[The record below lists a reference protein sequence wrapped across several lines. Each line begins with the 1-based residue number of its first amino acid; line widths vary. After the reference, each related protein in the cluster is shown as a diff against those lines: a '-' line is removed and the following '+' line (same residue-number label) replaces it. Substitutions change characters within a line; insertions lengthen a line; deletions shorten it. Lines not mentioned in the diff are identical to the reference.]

1 MEATVEQRIEKN
13 SATEH
18 VAAQKNIKEGVK
30 TSTDKKPLL
39 IGLDLGTNRSCLQA
53 TYRDS
58 RSITANRVIPSVVG
72 YVKDGIVNHVLPN
85 NIKVMFGDDAIRN
98 RLHLELVWPLKK
110 GVVVNVPAAR
120 DYAKY
125 LRSVACSNGA
135 ETRAVIGVPADADN
149 KAREH
154 VRQAVTGV
162 FDRVLLIPEPFLAA
176 LGYRDEEKLG
186 TPEYKDPAR
195 NSLFVDIGAGT
206 TDICL
211 IQGYFPTSNDQI
223 CIPFAGD
230 AIDDLLNAAIRR
242 TYPDCNLSII
252 RVREIKE
259 KYSYVGKCNG
269 TIEVDVVVGGKM
281 RVLDLTNHICEACG
295 ELLKRVLDGITTII
309 QRADPDS
316 VTELLQNIVLA
327 GGGSQ
332 IGNIAPE
339 LERLLRNEGFANP
352 GVRTVGEDYEE
363 YVAKG
368 ALRTAMEAREHQWQY
383 LIA

>member
-1 MEATVEQRIEKN
+1 MEATVEQTIERK
-13 SATEH
+13 SAAEH
-18 VAAQKNIKEGVK
+18 VATPKIIKESVK
-30 TSTDKKPLL
+30 TSTEKKPLL
-39 IGLDLGTNRSCLQA
+39 IGLDLGTNRSCLQVA
-53 TYRDS
+53 YRDS
-58 RSITANRVIPSVVG
+58 RSITAKHIIPSVVG
-72 YVKDGIVNHVLPN
+72 YAKDGIVNHVLPN

-110 GVVVNVPAAR
+110 GVIVNVPAAR
-120 DYAKY
+120 DYAKH
-125 LRSVACSNGA
+125 LRSVIGENGA
-135 ETRAVIGVPADADN
+135 EIRAVIGVPADADN

-186 TPEYKDPAR
+186 TPGYKDPAR

-259 KYSYVGKCNG
+259 KYSYVGKYDG
-269 TIEVDVVVGGKM
+269 TMEVEVVVGGKM

-295 ELLKRVLDGITTII
+295 ELLKRVLDGIKTII
-309 QRADPDS
+309 SRADPDS
-316 VTELLQNIVLA
+316 VKNCFRTLFWQVVAVRSATLPRNLKDSCETKVLRIPACRPSEKTTKSTWRKGPSAPQWRRENIS
-327 GGGSQ
+327 GS
-332 IGNIAPE
+332 
-339 LERLLRNEGFANP
+339 
-352 GVRTVGEDYEE
+352 T
-363 YVAKG
+363 
-368 ALRTAMEAREHQWQY
+368 
-383 LIA
+383 

>member
-1 MEATVEQRIEKN
+1 MEATIEETIERKI
-13 SATEH
+13 ATEY
-18 VAAQKNIKEGVK
+18 VAEEKSVKEVVK
-30 TSTDKKPLL
+30 TTTEKKPLL

-53 TYRDS
+53 AYRDS
-58 RSITANRVIPSVVG
+58 RSITTNRIIPSVVG
-72 YVKDGIVNHVLPN
+72 YAKDGIVNHVLPN

-125 LRSVACSNGA
+125 LRSVVCSNGA
-135 ETRAVIGVPADADN
+135 ETRAVIGVPAEADN
-149 KAREH
+149 KAREY
-154 VRQAVTGV
+154 VRQALTGV
-162 FDRVLLIPEPFLAA
+162 FDRILLIPESFLAA

-186 TPEYKDPAR
+186 TPGYKDPAR

-211 IQGYFPTSNDQI
+211 IQGYFPTSEDQI

-230 AIDDLLNAAIRR
+230 AIDDLLYASIRR

-259 KYSYVGKCNG
+259 KYSYVGKYDG
-269 TIEVDVVVGGKM
+269 TMEVEVVVGGKM
-281 RVLDLTNHICEACG
+281 RVLDLTTHICEACG
-295 ELLKRVLDGITTII
+295 ELVKLILEGIQII
-309 QRADPDS
+309 ISRADPDS

-352 GVRTVGEDYEE
+352 GVRTVGENYEE